1 MNSRQDEPKPL
12 DAVRALMM
20 KLDPEPEHP
29 LQVTRLALELFDKT
43 LALHRL
49 GPADRRLLEAA
60 ALLHDTGYSKS
71 ALQHHKHSRDII
83 LKQEL
88 PGFTEIEHKQIAMIA
103 RYHRGAAPKPSH
115 RIFCDLDDAAKDRVS
130 KLAAILRVAD
140 GLDRVHLASVETLE
154 VLQAGGVL
162 RIGVHQRHPC
172 PEDLEAGLKKR
183 ILFEEIFGLKVTIV
197 SAKGKGKAG

>member
-1 MNSRQDEPKPL
+1 MNTRQEEAKPL
-12 DAVRALMM
+12 DAVRALAM

-49 GPADRRLLEAA
+49 GPAERRLLEAA
-60 ALLHDTGYSKS
+60 ALLHDTGYRKS
-71 ALQHHKHSRDII
+71 ALRHHKHSRDII
-83 LKQEL
+83 LKQDL
-88 PGFTEIEHKQIAMIA
+88 PGFSELERKQIALIA
-103 RYHRGAAPKPSH
+103 RYHRGATPKPGH
-115 RIFCDLDDAAKDRVS
+115 RFFCDLDDAAKDRVS

-140 GLDRVHLASVETLE
+140 GLDRVHLASVESLE
-154 VLQAGGVL
+154 VLQAGGTL

-183 ILFEEIFGLKVTIV
+183 VLFEEVFGVKVAIV
-197 SAKGKGKAG
+197 SAKGNVG